1 MAKADDMLQTFDE
14 LISDGVRRGLVHLH
28 RTEEVTERQDR
39 LLYLIRLF
47 NKLAA
52 EVDLPVVSRSEA
64 PIRCVGAGR
73 PEVAYNLTARLRAAG
88 YFTDPATAPAV
99 PAKRSGARL
108 TITAHHPDD
117 DIAGLVD
124 TLAAELPRA
133 LADEGDSFTTLRRA
147 FHRQLATR
155 P

>member
-124 TLAAELPRA
+124 TLAAKLPRA